1 MLVTVFILHM
11 NAMYD
16 VHTSFRIQHTGCC
29 SVYTIHVY
37 RHCSGVTL
45 IPMVTVLSQSTL
57 TCSVEGVQCI
67 SIFMLRCKLER
78 GPDFSFVLNSYKLL
92 ENESGQNKTISAF
105 IDHLVQH
112 LGWRASLLTIMA
124 WVSFQLWAIKES
136 SNAEPSWKKPTGN

>member
-16 VHTSFRIQHTGCC
+16 VHTSFRIQHTECC

-45 IPMVTVLSQSTL
+45 IPMVTVISQSTL

-105 IDHLVQH
+105 TDHLVQH
-112 LGWRASLLTIMA
+112 LGWRALTSNHYDLGLIPA
-124 WVSFQLWAIKES
+124 VS
-136 SNAEPSWKKPTGN
+136 N